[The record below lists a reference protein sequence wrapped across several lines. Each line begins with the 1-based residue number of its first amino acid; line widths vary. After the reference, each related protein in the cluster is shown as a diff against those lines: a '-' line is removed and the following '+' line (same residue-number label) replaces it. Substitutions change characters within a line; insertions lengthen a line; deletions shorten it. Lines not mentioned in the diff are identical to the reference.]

1 MAIPSWLQ
9 LSAVSGSGD
18 TQITITA
25 STSQEI
31 YERAYSLLI
40 SGHTKTVTI
49 PVTQEPSENTLS
61 VYPSSHVFAY
71 TGGTFQYTVTSNS
84 NWTITSHP
92 NWLTFDVLSGTT
104 GTSSVNVTAGTNYDT
119 QKEADIVFSAVTT
132 TASTHVTQDAF
143 VVELEVS
150 PSAYTYDYTGGTVM
164 VTITSNCDWEIQDT
178 PSWITVSQMSG
189 TTGTTVIYVEADE
202 SSLLYQRTGD
212 VVVYHNTTSAS
223 MHITQEAA
231 PDPALNE
238 FLTFNITSPG
248 NIVWKTDN
256 ASWSKTIYYRK
267 NSGQW
272 TSISATTAGT
282 SFSVTTGDVI
292 EFKGDNSTYG
302 RSTGFSRNTF
312 SGSTAEF
319 SVSGNIMSLINS
331 TSFGDLKTLTTEY
344 TFMGLFSYTHITS
357 SNDLLLPATTLSSHC
372 YDDMFHH
379 CEDMTSTPELVAT
392 TLASGCYGRMFWYCK
407 SLTTAPELPATTL
420 APYCYDEMFLGC
432 TSLTTAP
439 ELPVTT
445 LAGYCYL
452 SMFQGC
458 TSLTTAPELPASTMT
473 VCCYRGMFYG
483 CTSLTSAPELPATT
497 LAEEC
502 YEEMFNGC
510 TSLTTAPVLQATT
523 LASSCYDSMFYGC
536 TSLTTAPELPAT
548 TLVSSCYA
556 YMFNRC
562 TNLNYV
568 KCLATDIS
576 ANSCLTY
583 WLYNVAS
590 TGTFVKA
597 PSMQSWPR
605 GTSGI
610 PNNWTVVNAT

>member
-25 STSQEI
+25 STTEEF

-40 SGHTKTVTI
+40 SGHTKTLTI
-49 PVTQEPSENTLS
+49 PVTQEPLENTLS
-61 VYPSSHVFAY
+61 VYPSSHVFEY

-104 GTSSVNVTAGTNYDT
+104 GTSSVNVTSDTNYDA

-132 TASTHVTQDAF
+132 TASTHVTQEAY
-143 VVELEVS
+143 EPG
-150 PSAYTYDYTGGTVM
+150 PSLSEY
-164 VTITSNCDWEIQDT
+164 
-178 PSWITVSQMSG
+178 
-189 TTGTTVIYVEADE
+189 
-202 SSLLYQRTGD
+202 
-212 VVVYHNTTSAS
+212 
-223 MHITQEAA
+223 
-231 PDPALNE
+231 
-238 FLTFNITSPG
+238 LTFNITSPG
-248 NIVWKTDN
+248 TIVWKTDN

-292 EFKGDNSTYG
+292 EFKGDNSAYG
-302 RSTGFSRNTF
+302 RSMGLSRNTF

-331 TSFGDLKTLTTEY
+331 TSFSNLKTLTTGY

-372 YDDMFHH
+372 YDNMFHH
-379 CEDMTSTPELVAT
+379 CEDMTSTPELAAT
-392 TLASGCYGRMFWYCK
+392 TLASGCYGRMFWSCT

-420 APYCYDEMFLGC
+420 ASSCYDEMFLGC

-439 ELPVTT
+439 ELPATT
-445 LAGYCYL
+445 LRGYCYV
-452 SMFQGC
+452 S
-458 TSLTTAPELPASTMT
+458 
-473 VCCYRGMFYG
+473 MFYG

-502 YEEMFNGC
+502 YRE
-510 TSLTTAPVLQATT
+510 
-523 LASSCYDSMFYGC
+523 MFYG
-536 TSLTTAPELPAT
+536 
-548 TLVSSCYA
+548 
-556 YMFNRC
+556 C

-568 KCLATDIS
+568 KCLATDINAS
-576 ANSCLTY
+576 GCLSD
-583 WLYNVAS
+583 WLKNVS
-590 TGTFVKA
+590 SSGTFVKN
-597 PSMQSWPR
+597 PSMSSWTTGP
-605 GTSGI
+605 SGI
-610 PNNWTVVNAT
+610 PSNWTTVDAT